1 MNVSEGQ
8 DINSKVFE
16 KLEEL
21 EVKRMGKRIEK
32 SYPTVIKRAF
42 PNDQILE
49 SNQAVKHL
57 KKTTN
62 LDEGVIRGCLA
73 DLIGTN
79 DLIPSKDSK
88 GQLHLAKMRKIY

>member
-16 KLEEL
+16 KLDEL

-32 SYPTVIKRAF
+32 SYPTVIKKAF

-49 SNQAVKHL
+49 SNQAVRHL

-62 LDEGVIRGCLA
+62 LDEVVIRQCLA
-73 DLIGTN
+73 DLIEKN
-79 DLIPSKDSK
+79 ELIPSKDSR
-88 GQLHLAKMRKIY
+88 GQLHLAKMRKMY